1 MNNPLQN
8 VPRTYLGNEG
18 ERRSTQPPLAS
29 IVEKT
34 KIEEEARTLIIAL
47 LDRASTSAMG
57 EPQGGEY
64 EAVVLTSE
72 EGSLADV
79 TEPPLLEEYVF
90 YLCSTT

>member
-1 MNNPLQN
+1 
-8 VPRTYLGNEG
+8 
-18 ERRSTQPPLAS
+18 
-29 IVEKT
+29 
-34 KIEEEARTLIIAL
+34 
-47 LDRASTSAMG
+47 MG